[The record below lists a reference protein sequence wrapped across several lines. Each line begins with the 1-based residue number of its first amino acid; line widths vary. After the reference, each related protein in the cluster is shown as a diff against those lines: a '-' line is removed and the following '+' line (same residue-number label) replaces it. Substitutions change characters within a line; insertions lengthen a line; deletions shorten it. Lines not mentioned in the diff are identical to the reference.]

1 MVFTTNEYMRD
12 LIEIK
17 PEWLMEIA
25 PHFYKGIDL
34 IDNNNSKKF
43 LKNKGTSKMIG

>member
-1 MVFTTNEYMRD
+1 MRE

-34 IDNNNSKKF
+34 HDSSNMKKY
-43 LKNKGTSKMIG
+43 LKNKGTSKLSK